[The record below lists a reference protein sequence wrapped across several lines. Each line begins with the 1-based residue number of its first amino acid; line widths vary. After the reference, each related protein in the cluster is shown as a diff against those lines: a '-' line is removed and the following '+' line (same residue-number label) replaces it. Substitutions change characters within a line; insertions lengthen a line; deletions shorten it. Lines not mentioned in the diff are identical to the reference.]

1 MVDRYHGPSSLYV
14 LCTHFRLRILA
25 TSIAT
30 EPGPALQDLLRN
42 MCDVAGATEPF
53 PSYSDQSLVHLLPK
67 QQAIIALDQFFKD
80 VDYTTD
86 IFVQSNF
93 LANLEFIY
101 SQPLRARDEAWAICL
116 KAIVLL
122 VLGKEVSAQTY
133 NALFGD
139 FARSLLPSRA
149 ALINSRLLNT
159 SRLINVQTLILLSVA
174 AQQFDPHGWAEH
186 LFTHAC
192 MLARTMGLQ
201 HVHHLPDSTGANET
215 LERAKVLRALYT
227 RDKSLCITRGC
238 IPWLSR
244 DDCDVASQLGPV
256 MERPAPSSDRL
267 KLAIVQ
273 DDVYRLANADP
284 RRGPCSNST
293 INSAVRRIKQHLDQY
308 MHAFGIFDSGITD
321 SPRRALIPLEF
332 LATRILA
339 LQHRS
344 KASDVEQLRLDARAS
359 CQLLLIAH
367 GDQDRQLID
376 AFNSTNCPRT
386 TPSPPTEDLLASSVG
401 PVLFASI
408 LDAFSVPAF
417 FILLGDLLQPTGNDG
432 VLGSVPDFD
441 LLGRVSACYK

>member
-1 MVDRYHGPSSLYV
+1 MYRCDGVGQLENRLITIESHLSRLTDPSSRSLGCDDYSSPDLSGQALLGRRSHGDDYNGSSDNGDDADGHKDSAASSSLHPESSPNLNVFRNQVDMVDRYHGPSSLYV

-159 SRLINVQTLILLSVA
+159 SRLINVQTLILLVWPSDLAISVTA
-174 AQQFDPHGWAEH
+174 ADSFPRVSRHNSLTLTDGRNISSPTRVCLQEPWVCNMFIIYQ
-186 LFTHAC
+186 TVQ
-192 MLARTMGLQ
+192 ART
-201 HVHHLPDSTGANET
+201 
-215 LERAKVLRALYT
+215 
-227 RDKSLCITRGC
+227 
-238 IPWLSR
+238 
-244 DDCDVASQLGPV
+244 
-256 MERPAPSSDRL
+256 RP
-267 KLAIVQ
+267 
-273 DDVYRLANADP
+273 
-284 RRGPCSNST
+284 
-293 INSAVRRIKQHLDQY
+293 
-308 MHAFGIFDSGITD
+308 
-321 SPRRALIPLEF
+321 
-332 LATRILA
+332 
-339 LQHRS
+339 
-344 KASDVEQLRLDARAS
+344 
-359 CQLLLIAH
+359 
-367 GDQDRQLID
+367 
-376 AFNSTNCPRT
+376 
-386 TPSPPTEDLLASSVG
+386 
-401 PVLFASI
+401 
-408 LDAFSVPAF
+408 
-417 FILLGDLLQPTGNDG
+417 
-432 VLGSVPDFD
+432 
-441 LLGRVSACYK
+441 